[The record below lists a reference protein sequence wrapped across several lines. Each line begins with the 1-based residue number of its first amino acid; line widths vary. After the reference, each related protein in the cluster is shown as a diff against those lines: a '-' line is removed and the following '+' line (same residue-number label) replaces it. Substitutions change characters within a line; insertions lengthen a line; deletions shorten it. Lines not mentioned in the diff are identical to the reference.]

1 MVRARIGRCATGGGS
16 IAGVPR
22 HARGPTP
29 ATVAGVIVLPAAA
42 KVNLALEVTGRRADG
57 YHDVATVIV
66 ALDWHDLVGLRLPPG
81 SGEVRLRLGGPAAEG
96 VPRGPD
102 NLAVRAAAALLR
114 LAGGGLDAEL
124 WLDKRLPVAAGMGGG
139 SADAAAVLR
148 AGAALLRR
156 RGRAL
161 PGAALAAAAAGL
173 GSDVPAALAGG
184 AVLATGRGERLQRLP
199 CPSLHLAVAVAGA
212 SSTAAA
218 YAALD
223 DAERR
228 GDGRAARVAERL
240 AAGLPPAAGDCGSAL
255 EPAACRAT
263 SPLGE
268 RLGRLRAL
276 VGGDWHLTGTG
287 GAAFALAGSAGAA
300 AALAAAAEAAGFA
313 ARGCRTVAAHAA
325 PEAA

>member
-1 MVRARIGRCATGGGS
+1 MVRARTGRCATGGGS

-22 HARGPTP
+22 HARGPAP
-29 ATVAGVIVLPAAA
+29 ATVAGVIVVPAAA

-81 SGEVRLRLGGPAAEG
+81 PGEVRLRLGGPAAEG

-161 PGAALAAAAAGL
+161 PGAALGAAAAGL

-223 DAERR
+223 DGERR

-263 SPLGE
+263 PPLGE

-300 AALAAAAEAAGFA
+300 AALAAAAAAAGFA
-313 ARGCRTVAAHAA
+313 ARGCRTVAAHGA